1 MNSICRL
8 MGAAAVCVAAS
19 LVFGER
25 GDARWRHGRSGGFV
39 AGADPDAP
47 LRIQGDERLRT

>member
-1 MNSICRL
+1 MNSIYRL

-19 LVFGER
+19 IFGER